1 MEKSN
6 AEEKALFLQR
16 LLAFL
21 IDLFIVTMLASII
34 AGPFLNNK
42 KIESLNNKSVKLVE
56 KYNKKKINLNEYIA
70 EYTNITYDLA
80 RETGP
85 TTIIELLLGIVF
97 YIIIPLYNDG
107 KSIGKMVMK
116 IKIKSNDGELT
127 ANQLIFRSFIANS
140 MLINIISLILLIF
153 TSRSVYF
160 YCLGL
165 FLIIQYVITFIS
177 VFMIMFTKCGLT
189 IHDKLVNTKVVKC

>member
-160 YCLGL
+160 YSLGL
-165 FLIIQYVITFIS
+165 FLIIQYIITFIS
-177 VFMIMFTKCGLT
+177 AFMIMFTKCGLT

>member
-1 MEKSN
+1 MKKTN
-6 AEEKALFLQR
+6 NEEKALFLQR

-21 IDLFIVTMLASII
+21 IDLFIVTLLASFI
-34 AGPFLNNK
+34 ATPFLNNK
-42 KIESLNNKSVKLVE
+42 KVESLNDKSIKLVE

-80 RETGP
+80 RESGP

-107 KSIGKMVMK
+107 RTIGKRIMK
-116 IKIKSNDGELT
+116 IKIKSCDGELT

-140 MLINIISLILLIF
+140 MLVNIISLVLLIF
-153 TSRSVYF
+153 TSRSIYF
-160 YCLGL
+160 YVLGL
-165 FLIIQYVITFIS
+165 FLIIQYIITIIS
-177 VFMIMFTKCGLT
+177 IFMIMYTKKGLA
-189 IHDKLVNTKVVKC
+189 IHDRLVNTKVVKC

>member
-6 AEEKALFLQR
+6 TEEKVLFLQR

-116 IKIKSNDGELT
+116 IRIKSNDGELT

-140 MLINIISLILLIF
+140 N
-153 TSRSVYF
+153 F
-160 YCLGL
+160 YIKKCL
-165 FLIIQYVITFIS
+165 FLLFRIIFNYSICYNFYFSFYDNVYKMWINYS
-177 VFMIMFTKCGLT
+177 
-189 IHDKLVNTKVVKC
+189 

>member
-6 AEEKALFLQR
+6 TEEKVLFLQR

-160 YCLGL
+160 YCLG
-165 FLIIQYVITFIS
+165 
-177 VFMIMFTKCGLT
+177 
-189 IHDKLVNTKVVKC
+189 

>member
-6 AEEKALFLQR
+6 TEEKVLFLQR

-127 ANQLIFRSFIANS
+127 ANQLIF
-140 MLINIISLILLIF
+140 